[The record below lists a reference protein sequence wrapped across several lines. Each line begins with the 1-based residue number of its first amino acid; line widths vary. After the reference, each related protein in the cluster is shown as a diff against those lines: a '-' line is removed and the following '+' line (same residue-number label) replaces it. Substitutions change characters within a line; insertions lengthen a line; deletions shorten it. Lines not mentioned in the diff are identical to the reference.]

1 MSLVA
6 IGLLFILELS
16 VIAVGWQ
23 VWVLLGVGCVLFE
36 SVLSVGVVE

>member
-1 MSLVA
+1 MVA
-6 IGLLFILELS
+6 IGLLFISELS

-23 VWVLLGVGCVLFE
+23 VWVLLAVGCELFE